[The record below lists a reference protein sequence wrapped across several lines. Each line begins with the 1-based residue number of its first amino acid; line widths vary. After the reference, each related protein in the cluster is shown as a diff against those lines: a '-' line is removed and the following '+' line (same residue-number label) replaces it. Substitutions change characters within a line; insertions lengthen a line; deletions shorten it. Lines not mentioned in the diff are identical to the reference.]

1 MARAEL
7 FWPYVEKTLVETFGE
22 EALSK
27 LADNVITIRAGSSL
41 VVIRMMEATEPRL
54 QVFSTVLH
62 DVPSSPE
69 LLTALNELNAKIA
82 FAKAFWIE
90 DDVLV
95 ATELLAEG
103 LDTENIRNAVTA
115 IGAASDHFDD
125 QLKARFGGS
134 TSFPNEAEDESP
146 AADEHRDG
154 VGEGVGLPP
163 GDESSEVVAASQG
176 ASPGPSES
184 DASEGSEGSRDRRKK
199 GEEPTQGYL

>member
-62 DVPSSPE
+62 DVPISPE
-69 LLTALNELNAKIA
+69 LLAALNELNAKIA

-115 IGAASDHFDD
+115 IGVASDHFDD
-125 QLKARFGGS
+125 ELRAQFGG
-134 TSFPNEAEDESP
+134 TPSFPDEGEAQTEAP
-146 AADEHRDG
+146 DEHQDG

-163 GDESSEVVAASQG
+163 GDENGTTPTAAASPDSKG
-176 ASPGPSES
+176 KSKES
-184 DASEGSEGSRDRRKK
+184 DESGDRKK
-199 GEEPTQGYL
+199 DDEEPTQGYL

>member
-69 LLTALNELNAKIA
+69 LLAALNELNAKIA

-90 DDVLV
+90 NDVLV

-125 QLKARFGGS
+125 QLKARFGGT
-134 TSFPNEAEDESP
+134 TSFPDEGKQESP
-146 AADEHRDG
+146 ATDERRAG

-163 GDESSEVVAASQG
+163 GNESSEVVAAST
-176 ASPGPSES
+176 SEPPGSSAPEGP
-184 DASEGSEGSRDRRKK
+184 EGSAESRGRKK
-199 GEEPTQGYL
+199 KDEEPTQGYL

>member
-69 LLTALNELNAKIA
+69 LLATLNELNAKIA

-95 ATELLAEG
+95 ATELLANG

-115 IGAASDHFDD
+115 IGTASDHFDD
-125 QLKARFGGS
+125 QLKAQFGGT
-134 TSFPNEAEDESP
+134 TSFPDEGEEESP
-146 AADEHRDG
+146 PADEHRDG

-163 GDESSEVVAASQG
+163 GDESSEVVATSSSG
-176 ASPGPSES
+176 SPDSAPERS
-184 DASEGSEGSRDRRKK
+184 DERDRKK
-199 GEEPTQGYL
+199 KDEEPTQGYL

>member
-1 MARAEL
+1 MPRAEL

-22 EALSK
+22 GALSK

-62 DVPSSPE
+62 EVPNSPA
-69 LLTALNELNAKIA
+69 LLEKLNELNAKIA

-115 IGAASDHFDD
+115 IGVASDHFDD
-125 QLKARFGGS
+125 ELRAQFGG
-134 TSFPNEAEDESP
+134 TPSFPDEGEAQTEAP
-146 AADEHRDG
+146 DEHQDG

-163 GDESSEVVAASQG
+163 GDENGTVPTVAAS
-176 ASPGPSES
+176 SE
-184 DASEGSEGSRDRRKK
+184 DHGDTDDTEKKRKNRD
-199 GEEPTQGYL
+199 EEPTQGYL

>member
-1 MARAEL
+1 MPRAEL
-7 FWPYVEKTLVETFGE
+7 FWPYVEKTLVETFGD

-27 LADNVITIRAGSSL
+27 LADNVVTIRAGSSL
-41 VVIRMMEATEPRL
+41 VVVRMMEAKEPRL

-62 DVPSSPE
+62 GVPSSPE
-69 LLTALNELNAKIA
+69 LLASLNELNAQIA

-90 DDVLV
+90 DDVLI

-115 IGAASDHFDD
+115 IGVASDHFDD

-134 TSFPNEAEDESP
+134 TSFPDEVEEESEE
-146 AADEHRDG
+146 ADERRDG

-163 GDESSEVVAASQG
+163 GDESSEVVAAT
-176 ASPGPSES
+176 PGKPPGSS
-184 DASEGSEGSRDRRKK
+184 APEGSEGSDGSRDRKK
-199 GEEPTQGYL
+199 KDEEPTQGYL

>member
-27 LADNVITIRAGSSL
+27 LADNVVTIRAGSSL
-41 VVIRMMEATEPRL
+41 VVVRMMEAKEPRL

-69 LLTALNELNAKIA
+69 LFSSLNELNAQIA

-90 DDVLV
+90 DDVLI

-115 IGAASDHFDD
+115 IGVASDHFDD
-125 QLKARFGGS
+125 ELKARYGGS
-134 TSFPNEAEDESP
+134 TSFPDQGEEDAGTQDGRPAEPRE
-146 AADEHRDG
+146 G

-163 GDESSEVVAASQG
+163 GDENGVVPTVAAS
-176 ASPGPSES
+176 SENRDEAD
-184 DASEGSEGSRDRRKK
+184 DAEKKRKNRD
-199 GEEPTQGYL
+199 EPTQGYL